1 MQAKIKSK
9 EYKTCSVLTAV
20 YHLLDFVV
28 GSVCEIRQ
36 SPAGV
41 GQHLPVTVMQQSR
54 QRGQKLSHHLKLG
67 RRVLV
72 SAQVG

>member
-9 EYKTCSVLTAV
+9 QYKTCSELTAV

-28 GSVCEIRQ
+28 GSVGEIRQ

-41 GQHLPVTVMQQSR
+41 GQHLPVTVM
-54 QRGQKLSHHLKLG
+54 
-67 RRVLV
+67 
-72 SAQVG
+72 

>member
-1 MQAKIKSK
+1 MKTCLFKPALLVMQAKIKSK

-41 GQHLPVTVMQQSR
+41 GQHLPVTVM
-54 QRGQKLSHHLKLG
+54 
-67 RRVLV
+67 
-72 SAQVG
+72 

>member
-28 GSVCEIRQ
+28 GSVGEIRQ

-41 GQHLPVTVMQQSR
+41 GQHLPVTVM
-54 QRGQKLSHHLKLG
+54 
-67 RRVLV
+67 
-72 SAQVG
+72 